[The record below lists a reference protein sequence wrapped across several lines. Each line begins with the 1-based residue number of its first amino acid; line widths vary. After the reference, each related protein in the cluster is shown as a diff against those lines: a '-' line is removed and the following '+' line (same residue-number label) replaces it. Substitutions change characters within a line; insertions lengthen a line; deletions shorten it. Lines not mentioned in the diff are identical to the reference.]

1 MKWLKQLHY
10 VNVSVE
16 VNTVNNV
23 DLDQTVPVPDLG
35 LYCLS
40 KILLNISADDK
51 TRCIVAVIGA
61 LRDAK

>member
-1 MKWLKQLHY
+1 M
-10 VNVSVE
+10 
-16 VNTVNNV
+16 

-35 LYCLS
+35 LHCLS

-61 LRDAK
+61 LRDVK